1 MNPHSKCFYFKSCL
15 STWICNWGEGYMWLY
30 IHAWGYMWLY
40 IHACTCVCTHGC
52 DPFWSPNYLYSPST
66 PLSPPYLL
74 HTHQHIKR
82 PRSASWHSSFKQ
94 GLERILSSQRLVP
107 EKQVLNQMDGDSN
120 ISQAVALI
128 FFLSRAKMWA
138 LGGQASSCW
147 CWLTVCRSHLPQGH
161 FLGGLLCLG
170 DPCPQAPLPDG
181 GTLGVC
187 SYACSFL
194 YLEK

>member
-15 STWICNWGEGYMWLY
+15 STRICNCGEGGYMWLY
-30 IHAWGYMWLY
+30 IHAWGHMWLY

-52 DPFWSPNYLYSPST
+52 DPFWSPDYLYSRST

-82 PRSASWHSSFKQ
+82 PTSASWHSSFKQ
-94 GLERILSSQRLVP
+94 GLERILSSHRLVP

-138 LGGQASSCW
+138 LGRQASSC
-147 CWLTVCRSHLPQGH
+147 
-161 FLGGLLCLG
+161 
-170 DPCPQAPLPDG
+170 
-181 GTLGVC
+181 
-187 SYACSFL
+187 
-194 YLEK
+194 